1 MKKQILAIDDSKA
14 ILFLLQT
21 VLGRE
26 YQVISVPDGYSAMYY
41 LLHRERPHMIIADPQ
56 LPDMEDWELIH
67 QLSSSGLYGDIPVVI
82 LSALDARV
90 TEQKC
95 GEYGVARY
103 YLKPFNPVD
112 LLKDIA
118 SMMEST
124 GLGQDAA
131 VIAV

>member
-14 ILFLLQT
+14 IRFLLQT

-26 YQVISVPDGYSAMYY
+26 YQVVSVPDGYSAMYY

-67 QLSSSGLYGDIPVVI
+67 QLSSSGLYGDIPIVV
-82 LSALDARV
+82 LSALDAGV
-90 TEQKC
+90 TAEKC

-112 LLKDIA
+112 LLNDIPNLMEGKGMDQGLTVMA
-118 SMMEST
+118 S
-124 GLGQDAA
+124 
-131 VIAV
+131 